1 MHRELNH
8 LKFEISNL
16 DCSASLRLCV
26 ESYAS
31 KRSSYSANIKPQTI
45 ILLLC
50 LLSISIALSSAALAQ
65 QPVEKKSQ
73 PEDAAALRPRYQI
86 KLSVDFDNRA
96 YKGTER
102 VRWVNRD
109 NHSTNVLYFHL
120 YSNVRSVGA
129 NIDEPR
135 IDITEVRDAVSNE
148 PIPFT
153 LDDQATTLRV
163 NLRDAVT
170 TGEAAEVLIGFKGI
184 VPEIDLEETGLFAHI
199 VQQVGAA
206 LRSEREVRRA
216 RDVNFLCRGVMLL
229 GTAYPVLATRDGD
242 DWQRKV
248 EQSIGDM
255 VFAESSHYR
264 VEVEAAPDLKIF
276 ASGSPVEAT
285 AVATTAAPQGKQN
298 ATHVFAGEN
307 LRDFAIAAGKNLR
320 IVERM
325 VGDVNVRS
333 IYLAEHETVGKRV
346 LTSASDAVRIYT
358 ARFGPLPNKTVSIID
373 APLVAGLGSTE
384 FAGLGAIAS
393 AFYVDFDS
401 PSMRNLPEMI
411 REQRESVEDS
421 LEWAVAHMVAH
432 QWWGMVVGNDPA
444 RDPVLDE
451 ALANWSALLYYRD
464 VHGAER
470 AQAALED
477 QLRGVYKVYR
487 TFGGE
492 DMSADHSARDYRN
505 FFQYAAIV
513 SSKGAL
519 MFDALRQL
527 IGDEKYFAALR
538 SYYNANK
545 FEVAELDD
553 LRGAFI
559 AETPVEQRRTLTRTF
574 NRWLSNKRGDEDI
587 SPPDPKL
594 AAALGVN
601 PNPPKSGDRNA
612 FARLGKFFWQ
622 QMTRIR

>member
-1 MHRELNH
+1 LCAN
-8 LKFEISNL
+8 
-16 DCSASLRLCV
+16 SALTLRLCG
-26 ESYAS
+26 ESYLS
-31 KRSSYSANIKPQTI
+31 TNSSHAAHSRAQAI
-45 ILLLC
+45 IFILY
-50 LLSISIALSSAALAQ
+50 LLSLSIALSSTAPAQ
-65 QPVEKKSQ
+65 QPVEIKPQQES
-73 PEDAAALRPRYQI
+73 AASMRPRYQI
-86 KLSVDFDNRA
+86 KLNLDFDNRT
-96 YKGTER
+96 YTGNER
-102 VRWVNRD
+102 VRWINRD
-109 NHSTNVLYFHL
+109 NHSSSVLYFHL
-120 YSNVRSVGA
+120 YSNMRSGGA
-129 NIDEPR
+129 NSDEPR
-135 IDITEVRDAVSNE
+135 IDITEVRSVATNE
-148 PIPFT
+148 PLFFS
-153 LDDQATTLRV
+153 LEDQATTLRV
-163 NLRDAVT
+163 NLREAVG
-170 TGEAAEVLIGFKGI
+170 TGEAAEVLIGFKGS
-184 VPEIDLEETGLFAHI
+184 VPEIDSEETGLFAHI

-216 RDVNFLCRGVMLL
+216 RDVNFLCRGMMLL

-264 VEVEAAPDLKIF
+264 VEVEAAPELKIF
-276 ASGSPVEAT
+276 ASGASVETPAAAAT
-285 AVATTAAPQGKQN
+285 QNRLN
-298 ATHVFAGEN
+298 ATHIFAGEN
-307 LRDFAIAAGKNLR
+307 LRDFAIVAGKNLR
-320 IVERM
+320 VVERM

-333 IYLAEHETVGKRV
+333 IYLAEHEAIGKRV
-346 LTSASDAVRIYT
+346 LAAAADAVRVYS
-358 ARFGPLPNKTVSIID
+358 ARFGPLPNKTVSIVD

-411 REQRESVEDS
+411 REQRTSVEDS

-432 QWWGMVVGNDPA
+432 QWWGTVVGNDPS

-451 ALANWSALLYYRD
+451 ALANWSALLYYRE
-464 VHGAER
+464 VHGEER
-470 AQAALED
+470 AQTALED

-492 DMSADHSARDYRN
+492 DMSADHSAREYRN

-519 MFDALRQL
+519 MFDAVRQL
-527 IGDEKYFAALR
+527 IGDEKFFAALQ

-587 SPPDPKL
+587 APPDPKL